1 MTSITKPKVQHPSST
16 RNALG
21 LSRRDYEGGMST
33 LCAGCGHDSVTAA
46 LIDAFWQLDILK
58 RRGAHLDYMRVR
70 SFPFGQEVEEFLAS
84 HSVLFVVE
92 QNRDAQ
98 LKGLLTLETK
108 VEKAKLRSILHYSG
122 LPISSSVIVDGVLA
136 ELGESLSPQR
146 TAIR

>member
-1 MTSITKPKVQHPSST
+1 MSRSSWL
-16 RNALG
+16 RIA
-21 LSRRDYEGGMST
+21 
-33 LCAGCGHDSVTAA
+33 CC
-46 LIDAFWQLDILK
+46 
-58 RRGAHLDYMRVR
+58 
-70 SFPFGQEVEEFLAS
+70 
-84 HSVLFVVE
+84 FVVE

-98 LKGLLTLETK
+98 FKSLLTLETK